1 MIYPLVSVCI
11 PAYNAEKYIEHT
23 LDSLFEQSY
32 PNIEIIVVNDGSK
45 DNTLSLLKKHRRDN
59 LIIIDQDNKG
69 QCAAAN
75 TAYKHAN
82 GELIKFMDA
91 DDLISKDFIKK
102 QVEKLNGRYNAIASA
117 SWGRFSKDDL
127 SDFQLKFE
135 TVWKDM
141 KPIDWLVASLWEGP
155 NMMQCALWLIPRKIL
170 ESSGL
175 WNERLSLINDFEFFI
190 RVLLASNEVL
200 FTADALLYY
209 RSEISGSLS
218 RQKTRKALES
228 AYLSVTLG
236 IEHLLSF
243 ENSSRVRKVCADY
256 FQIWKY
262 DFYPNHLDLF
272 YAAEKRIVEL
282 GGSQVEFPA
291 GGLTKFFTI
300 FLGWKA
306 TKKFKAALSYNK

>member
-1 MIYPLVSVCI
+1 M

-23 LDSLFEQSY
+23 LDSLFKQSY

-45 DNTLSLLKKHRRDN
+45 DNTLSILKKYQGDN
-59 LIIIDQDNKG
+59 LIVIDQDNKG

-91 DDLISKDFIKK
+91 DDLISKDFIKN
-102 QVEKLNGRYNAIASA
+102 QVEKLNGRKDAIASA

-127 SDFQLKFE
+127 SDFQLKHE
-135 TVWKDM
+135 KVWKDM
-141 KPIDWLVASLWEGP
+141 KPIDWLVESLWDGP

-175 WNERLSLINDFEFFI
+175 WDERLSLINDFEFFI
-190 RVLLASNEVL
+190 RVLLTSNEIL
-200 FTADALLYY
+200 FTEDALLYY
-209 RSEISGSLS
+209 RSAINGSLS

-228 AYLSVTLG
+228 AYLSIALG

-243 ENSSRVRKVCADY
+243 ENSPRVRKVCADY
-256 FQIWKY
+256 FQLWKY
-262 DFYPNHLDLF
+262 DFYPNHPDLF
-272 YAAEKRIVEL
+272 CAAEKGIEEL
-282 GGSQVEFPA
+282 GGSQTEFPA
-291 GGLTKFFTI
+291 GGLTKLFTV
-300 FLGWKA
+300 FLGWKT
-306 TKKFKAALSYNK
+306 TKKFKAVLNYST